1 MASASRARLTSSAPR
16 GGAVQRH
23 DDRSADLYDR
33 ERFLERALAAFGA
46 RLARLGARRIWRG
59 SAWIWDL
66 KPDYRPGEVF
76 GL

>member
-1 MASASRARLTSSAPR
+1 MVDDPR
-16 GGAVQRH
+16 I
-23 DDRSADLYDR
+23 LYDR
-33 ERFLERALAAFGA
+33 ERFLERALAGLRA

-76 GL
+76 DL